1 MGLIFPDA
9 LALGAATGTPAA
21 FRIACA
27 VTCAVNYDVS
37 DDVSDDEPPTR
48 WLFFV
53 SAAMKMTRLEL
64 A

>member
-1 MGLIFPDA
+1 MNY
-9 LALGAATGTPAA
+9 AANDDVNYAA
-21 FRIACA
+21 NDDVSYA